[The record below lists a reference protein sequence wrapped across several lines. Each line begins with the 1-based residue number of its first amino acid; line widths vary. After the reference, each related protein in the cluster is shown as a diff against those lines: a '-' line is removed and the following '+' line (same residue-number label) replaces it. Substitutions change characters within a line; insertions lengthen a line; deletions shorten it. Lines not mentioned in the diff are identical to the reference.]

1 MSEYDR
7 DNCCQQTCLKN
18 PSCLGM
24 GPNSQDSVWVV
35 GFGFLEQVSKRMMDQ
50 ICGMSTSS
58 IFKWFKNGKK
68 TVTP

>member
-1 MSEYDR
+1 MSGYDL
-7 DNCCQQTCLKN
+7 NCCLNLLKKS
-18 PSCLGM
+18 SCLGM